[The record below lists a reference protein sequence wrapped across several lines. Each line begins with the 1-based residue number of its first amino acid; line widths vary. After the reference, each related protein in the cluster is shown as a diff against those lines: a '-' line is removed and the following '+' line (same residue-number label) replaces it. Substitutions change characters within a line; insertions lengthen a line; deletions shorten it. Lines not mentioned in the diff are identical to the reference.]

1 MCYIKW
7 GVIRNYKDSR
17 NYAVKRKKNGC
28 ILLFNGITVCVARDC

>member
-17 NYAVKRKKNGC
+17 NYDVKKKKTAAFC
-28 ILLFNGITVCVARDC
+28 CSMV

>member
-1 MCYIKW
+1 MCYIEW

-17 NYAVKRKKNGC
+17 NYAGKKKNGC

>member
-17 NYAVKRKKNGC
+17 NYDVKKKKRLHSAVQWYNC
-28 ILLFNGITVCVARDC
+28 VCRT